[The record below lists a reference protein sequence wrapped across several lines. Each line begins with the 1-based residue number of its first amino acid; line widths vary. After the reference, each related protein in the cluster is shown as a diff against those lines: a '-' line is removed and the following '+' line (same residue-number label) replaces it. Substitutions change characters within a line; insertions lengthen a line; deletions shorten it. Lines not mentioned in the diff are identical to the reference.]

1 MGYDLD
7 DAVFALV
14 GQSSPLAVRIEK
26 KQDIVVPVEFPK
38 PLEGRWKRYMLICKL
53 VGYQWIL

>member
-38 PLEGRWKRYMLICKL
+38 PLEGVGSSYMLICKL
-53 VGYQWIL
+53 VVYQ